1 LAAAVRRGAE
11 TLRAEGGGT
20 VLLAPLAASFDQ
32 FDDHRARGRAFR
44 AAVEDL
50 LEEEP
55 WTGCS

>member
-1 LAAAVRRGAE
+1 MAEAVRRGAE

-32 FDDHRARGRAFR
+32 FDDHRDRGRVFR
-44 AAVEDL
+44 AAVMEL
-50 LEEEP
+50 LEEDP